1 MSIAHEGA
9 LSRLAFDKSDRLS
22 KALKLG
28 KVSSNEMAAHLDVSR
43 TTISNYI
50 NGRTEP
56 KRSQIRDWALR
67 TGVPMEWLETG
78 AETPGAPDDGTPS
91 EDTGKI
97 TFVLF
102 ANGNVTRANFRRQK
116 IAA

>member
-78 AETPGAPDDGTPS
+78 EVGLGGFEPPT
-91 EDTGKI
+91 I
-97 TFVLF
+97 TV
-102 ANGNVTRANFRRQK
+102 
-116 IAA
+116 